1 VWLYLLGHYEYGST
15 SVDRADFDD
24 TVHHQYEQTM
34 SEWLAAEAIVR
45 QRDQET
51 ATPGNGGGTNGTIG
65 GCENGV
71 KTKFS
76 SESQDG
82 QIPLVRYRTIILVLT
97 FNVQRTQSI
106 KDHTLITATR

>member
-1 VWLYLLGHYEYGST
+1 MWLYLLGHYEYGST
-15 SVDRADFDD
+15 STDRTDFDD

-34 SEWLAAEAIVR
+34 SEWLAAEAIIR

-51 ATPGNGGGTNGTIG
+51 ATAGGGAGTNGTIETSDN
-65 GCENGV
+65 CSA

-82 QIPLVRYRTIILVLT
+82 QIPLDRYAINKTKYIYKL
-97 FNVQRTQSI
+97 NCY
-106 KDHTLITATR
+106 